1 MSGQE
6 RERFPRLSR
15 LSLLGSLSDRHRHSI
30 TLGLREDPLASL
42 PIQAPRRTPQ
52 DWWSAL
58 SVVRRLTSRSS
69 RERRPLLRPSP
80 RSPSRSPEPALGN
93 RIAERADRLGSF
105 ERLDSRV
112 PLKFGERLPIPVSR
126 RPLLFQPGSE
136 GAPEH

>member
-1 MSGQE
+1 MSGPARQ
-6 RERFPRLSR
+6 RFRRPSPLS
-15 LSLLGSLSDRHRHSI
+15 SLGSLSDRHHRSI

-80 RSPSRSPEPALGN
+80 HSPSRSLEPALGN
-93 RIAERADRLGSF
+93 RIAEPADRWGSF

-112 PLKFGERLPIPVSR
+112 PSKV
-126 RPLLFQPGSE
+126 
-136 GAPEH
+136 